1 MSYLSSDYVQCETIQ
16 KMLDDEFSICSVLSL
31 DPMPALEAILSTQVA
46 SGIAQSVSD
55 GTGKVKT
62 VKVVYERR
70 LLESDVTSGSGNR
83 TCTTSAESFDS
94 YQTYTIDSAA
104 WLEANES
111 FRAADLATVC
121 TADVQQMLAKKIGK
135 IVDVLERKLAT
146 QTASQMAGMI
156 GDWGSNVI
164 VNGSNELELAT
175 LVSTATK
182 VLDPFAWG
190 KLDIAFS
197 KTGYCASPII
207 VGGSDLYEFARVS
220 NAGCCSTTGVDIA
233 AVYNTFGKAV
243 LYDKRVETA
252 LGSAAN
258 KSIAFQPGSLALIYY
273 NQATQIPNLGA
284 NYAMFRVN
292 SPRTGLPIDIS
303 IKDDCGLIQI
313 KGFLTAKLV
322 GLPTDMFSNT
332 DEFNGVTFVNKI
344 KVVNPA

>member
-16 KMLDDEFSICSVLSL
+16 KMIDDQFATVNVLAL

-46 SGIAQSVSD
+46 SGISQSVSD
-55 GTGKVKT
+55 GSGKVKT

-70 LLESDVTSGSGNR
+70 LLETDVTSGSGNR

-94 YQTYTIDSAA
+94 YQTYTIDPAV

-121 TADVQQMLAKKIGK
+121 TSDVQQMIAKKIGK
-135 IVDVLERKLAT
+135 IVDVLERKVAT
-146 QTASQMAGMI
+146 QTASQLAGMV
-156 GDWGSNVI
+156 GDWASTVTG

-175 LVSTATK
+175 LVSSATK

-190 KLDIAFS
+190 KLNIAFQ
-197 KTGYCASPII
+197 KTGYVNPII
-207 VGGSDLYEFARVS
+207 VGGSDLFEWAGVS
-220 NAGCCSTTGVDIA
+220 NAGCCSTTGVDIS
-233 AVYNTFGKAV
+233 AVYNSFGKAV
-243 LYDKRVETA
+243 MYDKRVETA
-252 LGSAAN
+252 LGNAAN
-258 KSIAFQPGSLALIYY
+258 KSIAFMPGSLALIYY
-273 NQATQIPNLGA
+273 NQSTQVPNLGA
-284 NYAMFRVN
+284 NYAMFKVF

-313 KGFLTAKLV
+313 KGFATTKLV
-322 GLPTDMFSNT
+322 GLPTDLFSNT
-332 DEFNGVTFVNKI
+332 DEYNGVTYVNKI

>member
-16 KMLDDEFSICSVLSL
+16 KMLDEQFTTVNVLAL

-46 SGIAQSVSD
+46 SGISQSVSD
-55 GTGKVKT
+55 GNGKVKT

-70 LLESDVTSGSGNR
+70 LLETDVTSGSGNR
-83 TCTTSAESFDS
+83 TCTTSSESFDS
-94 YQTYTIDSAA
+94 YQTYTIDSTV
-104 WLEANES
+104 WLEAAES

-135 IVDVLERKLAT
+135 IVDVLERKVAT
-146 QTASQMAGMI
+146 QTASQLAGMV
-156 GDWGSNVI
+156 GDWASTVT

-197 KTGYCASPII
+197 KTGYSNPII

-220 NAGCCSTTGVDIA
+220 NLGCCSTTGVDIA
-233 AVYNTFGKAV
+233 SVYNQYGKAV
-243 LYDKRVETA
+243 MYDKRVETA
-252 LGSAAN
+252 LGNAAN
-258 KSIAFQPGSLALIYY
+258 KSIAFMPGALALIYY
-273 NQATQIPNLGA
+273 NEASQVPNLGA
-284 NYAMFRVN
+284 NYAKFKVN
-292 SPRTGLPIDIS
+292 APRTGLPIDIV

-313 KGFLTAKLV
+313 KGFVNTKLV

-332 DEFNGVTFVNKI
+332 DEYNGVTYVNKI